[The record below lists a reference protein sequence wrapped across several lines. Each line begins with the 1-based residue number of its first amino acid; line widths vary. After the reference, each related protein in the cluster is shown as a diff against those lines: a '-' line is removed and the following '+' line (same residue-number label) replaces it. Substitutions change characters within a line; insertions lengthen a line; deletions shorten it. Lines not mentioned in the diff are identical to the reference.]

1 LSEGNEMPPLLEVS
15 NLHTYFFLKEGI
27 VRAVSGVDLVME
39 RERIVGIVGE
49 SGSGKSTLGFSLIRL
64 IRNPGRIVRGEIRFL
79 GEDLLK
85 KTERDMEA
93 IRGNKVSMIFQD
105 PVTYLNPSCKVGY
118 QISESIL
125 LHKKANRKEALAQSI
140 AMLRDMGIP
149 SSSERAMNYP
159 HQLSGGMC
167 QRVLIAMALC
177 CEPDLLIADEPTTA
191 LDVTIQAQILQLI
204 KKIRELHKTSIILIT
219 HDLGIVARMCDDV
232 AIMYAGKIVEYA
244 DVHTIFGNPRHPY
257 TIGLIHSIPKISF
270 HSDEGVIN
278 SDISLKQQRLQTIPG
293 QPPDLSKLVANQ
305 CSFFPRCSQAIKEC
319 QQNEPVVKNINS
331 AHWIR
336 CFLEQ

>member
-1 LSEGNEMPPLLEVS
+1 LPERAGMPPLLEVS
-15 NLHTYFFLKEGI
+15 NLHTYFFLKEGM
-27 VRAVSGVDLVME
+27 VKAVSGVDLFME

-49 SGSGKSTLGFSLIRL
+49 SGSGKSTFGFSLMRL
-64 IRNPGRIVRGEIRFL
+64 IRNPGRIVQGEIKFL

-85 KTERDMEA
+85 KTEREMEV
-93 IRGNKVSMIFQD
+93 IRGNKISMIFQD

-125 LHKKANRKEALAQSI
+125 LHQKANRKEALSQSI

-149 SSSERAMNYP
+149 SPSERAMNYP

-191 LDVTIQAQILQLI
+191 LDVTIQAQILELI
-204 KKIRELHKTSIILIT
+204 KKIRALHRTSIVLIT
-219 HDLGIVARMCDDV
+219 HDLGIVAKMCDDV

-244 DVHTIFGNPRHPY
+244 DVHTIFESPRHPY
-257 TIGLIHSIPKISF
+257 TVGLIHSIPKISF
-270 HSDEGVIN
+270 HPEGGVISSN
-278 SDISLKQQRLQTIPG
+278 LSLEQKRLQAIPG
-293 QPPDLSKLVANQ
+293 QPPDLSKLPANQ
-305 CSFFPRCSQAIKEC
+305 CSFLPRCSQAVKEC
-319 QQNEPVVKNINS
+319 QLNEPVVKQIHP

-336 CFLEQ
+336 CFSEK